1 MESQPKGGKYLIFLR
16 KGFFFI
22 AKPVLSCFV
31 LRSVLRPFLE
41 PFLAFLFWFLR
52 PYFPISLRRVLEPF
66 LKALFPNFKS
76 DVMNFS
82 GDLFTKPLSS

>member
-41 PFLAFLFWFLR
+41 PFLAFLF
-52 PYFPISLRRVLEPF
+52 
-66 LKALFPNFKS
+66 
-76 DVMNFS
+76 
-82 GDLFTKPLSS
+82 